1 MVSQWPMEDVIIHY
15 GNYVGSTTGFGV
27 IFFCF
32 SMLFGASFLF
42 AGMKDTRKR
51 SAFLLWPVSNLEK
64 YIISLLLSILWLA
77 VITIGAYLLA
87 DTLRV
92 FIDWVTGRV
101 VIWGLPKIIDGVFGP
116 APFEYWQTAWMLF
129 GAGGMFSQMKDT
141 RTRSAYLLW
150 PVSNLEKYV
159 ISLLLSVVL
168 MAVVTIGAFMFA
180 DALRVFVDWV
190 TGRVVIWGL
199 PKFADGV
206 FGPAPFEHWQA
217 AWMLF
222 TWVFYFHSLYIVG
235 GTLFRRQQFL
245 LTSVTI
251 VAVSILLII
260 ILNQIDWSGVDI
272 EFINGYWDEKTQ
284 TYINVFHPLFYILNS
299 VLCALIIFHYWASY
313 KLFTRMQVINNKW
326 LNV

>member
-1 MVSQWPMEDVIIHY
+1 MSTFNTTRFSQALKCQFLVLRKTWIRLFGIFTLVMFMANLFFTRVNGMKYDDMVSNWSMEDVIRHY
-15 GNYVGSTTGFGV
+15 ENYVGQTTGFGV

-101 VIWGLPKIIDGVFGP
+101 VIWGLPKIV
-116 APFEYWQTAWMLF
+116 E
-129 GAGGMFSQMKDT
+129 
-141 RTRSAYLLW
+141 
-150 PVSNLEKYV
+150 
-159 ISLLLSVVL
+159 
-168 MAVVTIGAFMFA
+168 
-180 DALRVFVDWV
+180 
-190 TGRVVIWGL
+190 
-199 PKFADGV
+199 GV
-206 FGPAPFEHWQA
+206 FGPAPFEHWQI

-222 TWVFYFHSLYIVG
+222 AWVFYVHSLYIVG

-245 LTSVTI
+245 FTSATI
-251 VAVSILLII
+251 VVFGILLVM
-260 ILNQIDWSGVDI
+260 ILNQINPHID
-272 EFINGYWDEKTQ
+272 FITGTWDEKTETYHQ
-284 TYINVFHPLFYILNS
+284 TFHPFFYVLNTT
-299 VLCALIIFHYWASY
+299 LCLLIVFHYWASY
-313 KLFTRMQVINNKW
+313 KIFTRMQVINNKW

>member
-1 MVSQWPMEDVIIHY
+1 MSTFNTTRFGQALKCQFLVLRKTWIRLFGIFTLVMFMANLFFTRVNGVKYDDMVSQWPMEDVINHY
-15 GNYVGSTTGFGV
+15 SIYVGSTTGFGV

-116 APFEYWQTAWMLF
+116 AAFEYWQIAWMLF
-129 GAGGMFSQMKDT
+129 A
-141 RTRSAYLLW
+141 
-150 PVSNLEKYV
+150 
-159 ISLLLSVVL
+159 
-168 MAVVTIGAFMFA
+168 
-180 DALRVFVDWV
+180 
-190 TGRVVIWGL
+190 
-199 PKFADGV
+199 
-206 FGPAPFEHWQA
+206 
-217 AWMLF
+217 
-222 TWVFYFHSLYIVG
+222 WVFYIHSLYILG

-245 LTSVTI
+245 LTSATI
-251 VAVSILLII
+251 AVVGILLVM
-260 ILNQIDWSGVDI
+260 ILNQINPQI
-272 EFINGYWDEKTQ
+272 NFITGNWDMKTE
-284 TYINVFHPLFYILNS
+284 TYTQIFHPFFYVLNTT
-299 VLCALIIFHYWASY
+299 LCLLIVFHYWASY

>member
-1 MVSQWPMEDVIIHY
+1 MSTFNTTRFGQALKCQFLVLRKTWIRLFGIFTLVMFMANLFFTRVNGVKYDDMVSQWPMEDVIIHY

-87 DTLRV
+87 DALRV

-129 GAGGMFSQMKDT
+129 A
-141 RTRSAYLLW
+141 
-150 PVSNLEKYV
+150 
-159 ISLLLSVVL
+159 
-168 MAVVTIGAFMFA
+168 
-180 DALRVFVDWV
+180 
-190 TGRVVIWGL
+190 
-199 PKFADGV
+199 
-206 FGPAPFEHWQA
+206 
-217 AWMLF
+217 
-222 TWVFYFHSLYIVG
+222 WVFYIHSLYIVG

-245 LTSVTI
+245 LTSATI
-251 VAVSILLII
+251 AVVSILLVM
-260 ILNQIDWSGVDI
+260 ILNQINPQI
-272 EFINGYWDEKTQ
+272 NFITGNWDMKTE
-284 TYINVFHPLFYILNS
+284 TYTQIFHPFFYVLNTT
-299 VLCALIIFHYWASY
+299 LCLLIVFHYWASY

>member
-1 MVSQWPMEDVIIHY
+1 MSTFNTTRFGQALKCQFLVLRKTWIRLFGIFTLVMFMANLFFTRVNGVKYDDMVNNWPTEEFLHTY
-15 GNYVGSTTGFGV
+15 NNYVGQTLGFGV

-116 APFEYWQTAWMLF
+116 AAFEYWQTAWMLF
-129 GAGGMFSQMKDT
+129 A
-141 RTRSAYLLW
+141 
-150 PVSNLEKYV
+150 
-159 ISLLLSVVL
+159 
-168 MAVVTIGAFMFA
+168 
-180 DALRVFVDWV
+180 
-190 TGRVVIWGL
+190 
-199 PKFADGV
+199 
-206 FGPAPFEHWQA
+206 
-217 AWMLF
+217 
-222 TWVFYFHSLYIVG
+222 WVFYIHSLYIVG

-245 LTSVTI
+245 LTSATI
-251 VAVSILLII
+251 AVFGILLVM
-260 ILNQIDWSGVDI
+260 ILNQINPQID
-272 EFINGYWDEKTQ
+272 FITGNWDEKTE
-284 TYINVFHPLFYILNS
+284 TYTQIFHPFFYVLNTT
-299 VLCALIIFHYWASY
+299 LCLLIVFHYWASY
-313 KLFTRMQVINNKW
+313 KIFTRMQVINNKW

>member
-1 MVSQWPMEDVIIHY
+1 MSTFNTTRFSQALKCQFLVLRKTWIRLFGIFTLVMFMADLFFTRVNGVKYDDMVSQWPMEDVIIHY

-116 APFEYWQTAWMLF
+116 AAFEYWQIAWMLF
-129 GAGGMFSQMKDT
+129 A
-141 RTRSAYLLW
+141 
-150 PVSNLEKYV
+150 
-159 ISLLLSVVL
+159 
-168 MAVVTIGAFMFA
+168 
-180 DALRVFVDWV
+180 
-190 TGRVVIWGL
+190 
-199 PKFADGV
+199 
-206 FGPAPFEHWQA
+206 
-217 AWMLF
+217 
-222 TWVFYFHSLYIVG
+222 WVFYIHSLYIVG

-245 LTSVTI
+245 LTSATI
-251 VAVSILLII
+251 AVFGILLVM
-260 ILNQIDWSGVDI
+260 ILNQINLQID
-272 EFINGYWDEKTQ
+272 FITGSWDEKTE
-284 TYINVFHPLFYILNS
+284 TYNQVFHPFFYVLNTT
-299 VLCALIIFHYWASY
+299 LCLLIVFHYWASY

>member
-1 MVSQWPMEDVIIHY
+1 MSTFNTTRFGQALKCQFLVLRKTWIRLFGIFTLVMFMADLFFTRVQGVKYDDMASQWSVEEFLHTY
-15 GNYVGSTTGFGV
+15 GNYVGQTAGFGV

-129 GAGGMFSQMKDT
+129 A
-141 RTRSAYLLW
+141 
-150 PVSNLEKYV
+150 
-159 ISLLLSVVL
+159 
-168 MAVVTIGAFMFA
+168 
-180 DALRVFVDWV
+180 
-190 TGRVVIWGL
+190 
-199 PKFADGV
+199 
-206 FGPAPFEHWQA
+206 
-217 AWMLF
+217 
-222 TWVFYFHSLYIVG
+222 WVFYIHSLYILG

-245 LTSVTI
+245 FTSATI
-251 VAVSILLII
+251 AVVGILLVM
-260 ILNQIDWSGVDI
+260 ILNQINPQI
-272 EFINGYWDEKTQ
+272 NFITGNWDMKTE
-284 TYINVFHPLFYILNS
+284 TYTQIFHPFFYVLNTT
-299 VLCALIIFHYWASY
+299 LCLLIVFHYWASY